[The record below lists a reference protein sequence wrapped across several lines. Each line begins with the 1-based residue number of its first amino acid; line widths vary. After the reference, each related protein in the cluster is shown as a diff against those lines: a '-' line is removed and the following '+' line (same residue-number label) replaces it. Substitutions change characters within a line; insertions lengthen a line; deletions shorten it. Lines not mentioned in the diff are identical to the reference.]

1 MFKPLKTA
9 KFNANGQDTDNSFP
23 SDPSDEDNGQPSF
36 DSFDQIGADR
46 LDWATRQF
54 GVETSAQ
61 WLLGWGGRVAP
72 PAGSVSSDSSSS
84 SVRAAS
90 HSAPG
95 GSAAAAS
102 TSGLSAPMSLAGAGA
117 GSSPGA
123 VPTATEASGFSSS
136 GGSAIVSTPGSGLV
150 FVNTYESSCTAAFEA
165 CIVSAEDELES
176 LFTNS
181 VTLNVTFQE
190 QSSPG
195 SGDALTNN
203 WSFVDVS
210 YANLKAKLHSLDP
223 LDVLPATDPNPAGG
237 NDWALPEAYAR
248 MLGLSSSTPS
258 TDDTVTLNTADT
270 GLDDF
275 GQDVINGVIHELSEG
290 AMGRVGGLGDQNG
303 VWSTMDLFRY
313 TAAGVPDYTD
323 GRDGLTTY
331 FSSTG
336 GSETSAAGGGK
347 GAPVLSF
354 NNEYSGS
361 SKVNGG
367 DTADWVQ
374 EAVFGSVGGGE
385 TLTLNNTELQVM
397 EALGWQ
403 LSLTQDV
410 DDSVNNWG
418 TPAEWST
425 GSMPITPQDA
435 LIGGSADATVWLN
448 SNVTVNSISTTAG
461 SSLTIGLNVVNL
473 QEEASAC
480 TAIATEGTSLNSA
493 DASSVASGNL
503 GTTYVEAG
511 SRFQIG
517 DPAIYPLDNA
527 VTYDNGGALVLG
539 KGAGGVTD
547 GVGVLYLDGT
557 VTLNGAGTVTLGQSG
572 NEGDIL
578 NASGTS
584 GDELVNVDN
593 TISGSGFIDLGAFD
607 NQADGAVEAQSFLRI
622 SAGAFTNEGAMTAE
636 SGATLDLGQD
646 GGVGSLTNT
655 GSISVDGEADLAISG
670 NYTVSG
676 TGYIGFKGAGG
687 EITSDGSGPATFTN
701 ESTIYAV
708 ATDSATP
715 TGQIGDE
722 GILGSND
729 LTFDNSGSLIASG
742 AGVTVTLN
750 TGGNTTNDGGGTL
763 EAGNGAT
770 LAIDSNVDTGQV
782 NSGSPPGGTID
793 AASGGTIILSASV
806 ADGVSGSSVPGQVV
820 IDGGTFEMLAGSTIS
835 VPIEFTS
842 NGGTLEL
849 VSPASLVTAS
859 GSDGTIDLTGAKVSI
874 AGGNDT
880 IVFVGGSGNVAN
892 LSDTAGS
899 PDTVTGSSGSI
910 NLTNASI
917 SLSGS
922 NDTITAGAGDTISL
936 TSGTGDTFT
945 GAGFTVD
952 AAKGTGLTIG
962 GDGLTGTTDT
972 VSGSNMSV
980 ALEAGSHMTLK
991 GSKDTVTI
999 SGVSNLTVA
1008 GSNDAIAA
1016 KKGYTITLSSG
1027 TGDTI
1032 TGSGLTVNAKSAVSS
1047 FSLSGSNDAITA
1059 GAGDTISLTSG
1070 TGDAFTGAGFTI
1082 DAAKGTGLTI
1092 GGDGLTGTTD
1102 TVSGSN
1108 VSVALEANSHMIVKG
1123 SKDTV
1128 TISGVS
1134 NLTVAGSNDAVA
1146 ANKGDTITVNSGT
1159 GDTIT
1164 GSGLT
1169 VDAKTA
1175 AFKIVGTSDVVY
1187 AGLNDTLTDG
1197 GSSTL
1202 FNIKGNVGALSIA
1215 SFGADPTGVI
1225 DLLGGE
1231 GGYTSAGKAFAALTS
1246 DGSGGSLLS
1255 LGSDGSIDFLGA
1267 PKSSLHV
1274 TNFNIG

>member
-1 MFKPLKTA
+1 MFRLRKISQ
-9 KFNANGQDTDNSFP
+9 FNVNDQNDPNSSELNSFDQND
-23 SDPSDEDNGQPSF
+23 SQPSF
-36 DSFDQIGADR
+36 NS
-46 LDWATRQF
+46 LDQF
-54 GVETSAQ
+54 GTLSDATGWSPWFFRAGMSPQ
-61 WLLGWGGRVAP
+61 SFLGWGASVAP
-72 PAGSVSSDSSSS
+72 FAGFGSGDSFSPSTS
-84 SVRAAS
+84 AAS
-90 HSAPG
+90 A
-95 GSAAAAS
+95 
-102 TSGLSAPMSLAGAGA
+102 
-117 GSSPGA
+117 
-123 VPTATEASGFSSS
+123 SS
-136 GGSAIVSTPGSGLV
+136 GGGSPASGSSRGASAPVASTAGLSSPTSAASGASVTIGTPSSGLV

-165 CIVSAEDELES
+165 CIVSAEEELES

-195 SGDALTNN
+195 SGDALTNS
-203 WSFVDVS
+203 WPSFVDVS
-210 YANLKAKLHSLDP
+210 YATLKAKLHSLDP

-248 MLGLSSSTPS
+248 MLGLSSGTPS

-313 TAAGVPDYTD
+313 TAGGVPDYTD

-331 FSSTG
+331 FSSIG

-354 NNEYSGS
+354 NNEFSGS
-361 SKVNGG
+361 TKVNGG

-385 TLTLNNTELQVM
+385 TLTLDNTELQVM

-410 DDSVNNWG
+410 DDSVDNWE
-418 TPAEWST
+418 TPTEWST

-435 LIGGSADATVWLN
+435 LVGGSADATVWLN
-448 SNVTVNSISTTAG
+448 SNVTVNSIATTAG
-461 SSLTIGLNVVNL
+461 SSLTIGLNVVDL

-480 TAIATEGTSLNSA
+480 TVIATEGTSLNSA
-493 DASSVASGNL
+493 DTSSIASGNL

-511 SRFQIG
+511 SAFQIG
-517 DPAIYPLDNA
+517 DPAVYPLDNA
-527 VTYDNGGALVLG
+527 VTYDNGGTLLLG

-572 NEGDIL
+572 NMGDIL
-578 NASGTS
+578 NAPSTS
-584 GDELVNVDN
+584 DSLVNVNN
-593 TISGSGFIDLGAFD
+593 TITSSGFIDLGAFD
-607 NQADGAVEAQSFLRI
+607 NQADGEVEAQSFLQI
-622 SAGAFTNEGAMTAE
+622 SAATFTNEGTITAE
-636 SGATLDLGQD
+636 ASATLNLGHDGATETLVNSNEIALD
-646 GGVGSLTNT
+646 S
-655 GSISVDGEADLAISG
+655 SADLAISG

-701 ESTIYAV
+701 EGTIYAV
-708 ATDSATP
+708 ATNSATP
-715 TGQIGDE
+715 IGQIGDQ

-729 LTFDNSGSLIASG
+729 LTFDNSGSLMASG

-750 TGGNTTNDGGGTL
+750 TGGNTINDGGGTL
-763 EAGNGAT
+763 EAGSGAT
-770 LAIDSNVDTGQV
+770 LVINSNVDTGQV

-793 AASGGTIILSASV
+793 AASGGTIILSAAV

-820 IDGGTFEMLAGSTIS
+820 IDGGTFEMLAGSEVS
-835 VPIEFTS
+835 VPVEFTT

-849 VSPASLVTAS
+849 FSPKSLVKAS
-859 GSDGTIDLTGAKVSI
+859 GSNGTIDLTSAKVSI
-874 AGGNDT
+874 AGGDDT

-899 PDTVTGSSGSI
+899 PDTVTGSSGAI
-910 NLTNASI
+910 NLTSASI

-922 NDTITAGAGDTISL
+922 NDAITAAAGDTISL
-936 TSGTGDTFT
+936 ISGTGDTFT

-952 AAKGTGLTIG
+952 ATKGTGLTIG
-962 GDGLTGTTDT
+962 GDGLAGTTDT

-1008 GSNDAIAA
+1008 GSNDGITA
-1016 KKGYTITLSSG
+1016 GSGDTITVNSG

-1032 TGSGLTVNAKSAVSS
+1032 TGSGLTVHAKTAVSS
-1047 FSLSGSNDAITA
+1047 VSLSGSKDAITA
-1059 GAGDTISLTSG
+1059 GSGDTISLTSG
-1070 TGDAFTGAGFTI
+1070 TGDTFTGAGFTV
-1082 DAAKGTGLTI
+1082 DATKGTGLTI

-1102 TVSGSN
+1102 TVSGSS
-1108 VSVALEANSHMIVKG
+1108 VTVALEAGSHMTLKG

-1134 NLTVAGSNDAVA
+1134 NLTLAGSNDAIA
-1146 ANKGDTITVNSGT
+1146 AKKGDTITVNSGT

-1164 GSGLT
+1164 GSDFT
-1169 VDAKTA
+1169 VHAKTA

-1215 SFGADPTGVI
+1215 GFGADPTGVI

-1231 GGYTSAGKAFAALTS
+1231 GGYTTAGKAFAALTT

-1255 LGSDGSIDFLGA
+1255 LGADGSIDLLGA

-1274 TNFNIG
+1274 TNFKIG